1 MNSIIDLIYY
11 SDYFR
16 TTDNS
21 ILGDEYKSAIERVC
35 EAEKQLLTRLPEC
48 AEFFEEYQDA
58 QIAVTSLAQRYEFA
72 KGMRVGAQLILELIK
87 PLK

>member
-1 MNSIIDLIYY
+1 MKSIIDLIYY

-21 ILGDEYKSAIERVC
+21 SLSDEYKSAVDRVC
-35 EAEKQLLTRLPEC
+35 EAGKQLLTRLPEC
-48 AEFFEEYQDA
+48 AEFFEEYQDV

-72 KGMRVGAQLILELIK
+72 KGMRVGAQLILELTK
-87 PLK
+87 PLL